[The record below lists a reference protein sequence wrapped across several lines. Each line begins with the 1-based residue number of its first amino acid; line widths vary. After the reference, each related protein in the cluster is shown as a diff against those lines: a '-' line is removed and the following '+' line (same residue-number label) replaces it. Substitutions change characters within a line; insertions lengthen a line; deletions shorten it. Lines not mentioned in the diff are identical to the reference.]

1 MVSLDYLNLSALLQ
15 CCFSLKVQQLQCRVH
30 IAAFFEKKVSALCKT
45 LNMRTDEKCIIFGCS
60 RDLQHRSAIVLIV

>member
-15 CCFSLKVQQLQCRVH
+15 CCFSLKAQQLQCRVH
-30 IAAFFEKKVSALCKT
+30 IAAFLKKISALCKT
-45 LNMRTDEKCIIFGCS
+45 LNMRTDEKYIIFGCS